1 MKALLALA
9 LLASPALASGDRD
22 CIRRPLYHA
31 PTAEQIAAE
40 RAAKRQAA
48 ELARKRAEALQ
59 DFQDCLDDR
68 DLPAEDNDGECEEP

>member
-1 MKALLALA
+1 MRSLLVLA
-9 LLASPALASGDRD
+9 LLASPALADGDRD
-22 CIRRPLYHA
+22 CIRRPLYRA

-48 ELARKRAEALQ
+48 EFARKRAEALQ

-68 DLPAEDNDGECEEP
+68 DLTAEDNDGECEEP